1 MFKKND
7 KSLLFAKT
15 LLTVACIML
24 AIFFLI
30 CGFMV
35 ASRTG
40 GIGIG
45 LILIGCIVIPITY
58 ILLLLRLNYYCD
70 IKLIRN
76 KLYELDNTN
85 LEVFFKDNNNIS
97 NQ

>member
-1 MFKKND
+1 MFQKND
-7 KSLLFAKT
+7 NSLLLAKA
-15 LLTVACIML
+15 LLAIACVFS

-35 ASRTG
+35 ASKNG
-40 GIGIG
+40 GTGIG
-45 LILIGCIVIPITY
+45 LILIGCIVVPITY

-76 KLYELDNTN
+76 KLYELDNSN
-85 LEVFFKDNNNIS
+85 LEVFFKDNNTS
-97 NQ
+97 NE